1 MEDCKV
7 DKATEEKYL
16 GDRISVDGKNVKNI
30 EASRAIAQGII
41 KQLQTIWKKCALDNM
56 CLRCLSSSETL
67 SSLMVYLPTLKP
79 VMVWER
85 MLLKFLKNVMNNC

>member
-16 GDRISVDGKNVKNI
+16 GDRISVDGKNVKN
-30 EASRAIAQGII
+30 IAQGII